1 MSRPPRF
8 LHVVSVAAGPL
19 ILYGCLSAGGG
30 LDGAGKAVARGDGA
44 IAARAGRPGV
54 VVAAPDDTSTART
67 GDMADAIARRTGFG
81 LVVAS
86 GFALE
91 AGIPPWIYDAYAR
104 HVREVAQGPLD
115 LYVEVRAD
123 TRLETARRVEIFTI
137 GIDRDLALRL
147 RTLAEIIRDAHLLA
161 HPEATRLD
169 IAVERADEV
178 VPTASAAGL
187 PGTFT
192 TARRAFHIQL
202 PRMARIDFADVY
214 AAVLADF
221 LTQALLLPAGR

>member
-8 LHVVSVAAGPL
+8 LHVVSAAAGPL
-19 ILYGCLSAGGG
+19 ILSGCLSAGGG
-30 LDGAGKAVARGDGA
+30 LDGARKAVALPDGP

-54 VVAAPDDTSTART
+54 VVAAPDGTSGART
-67 GDMADAIARRTGFG
+67 GEMADAIARRTGFG

-91 AGIPPWIYDAYAR
+91 PDLPPWVHDTYAR
-104 HVREVAQGPLD
+104 HLRDVAQGPLD

-123 TRLETARRVEIFTI
+123 TRPETAIRVEISTI
-137 GIDRDLALRL
+137 GIDRELALRL

-161 HPEATRLD
+161 HPEALRLD
-169 IAVERADEV
+169 IAVAPADEV
-178 VPTASAAGL
+178 WPTASATGL
-187 PGTFT
+187 HGSLTA
-192 TARRAFHIQL
+192 ARRALHIEL
-202 PRMARIDFADVY
+202 PRIARVDFADVY

-221 LTQALLLPAGR
+221 LVQALSLSSGW